1 MTMNS
6 FNKTTGIVCTVF
18 TLLISISAA
27 AQNLQANIS
36 DNIRLNQLGFYPN
49 APKIAVI
56 TSGRG
61 KFIIQTEKNEL
72 VYSGELKESI
82 TPGLNNKR
90 TFIADFTSL
99 NKSGNYTLTV
109 EGLGRSVPFEIA
121 PSVHRN
127 LAAASVKAFYYQRA
141 SIALTEQYAGK
152 WHRAM
157 GHPDDKIMI
166 HPSGATQK
174 RAVGSM
180 ISASKGWYDAG
191 DYNKYIVNSG
201 VTMGTMLSLCEDF
214 PDYVKKLNTN
224 IPESKNAVPDV
235 LDELVWNLRWM
246 LAMQDPDDGGVYN
259 KLTNANFDGMVMPD
273 VPRTPRYVVQKGTA
287 ATLDFA
293 AVTAQAS
300 RLLKA
305 YKKDLPGL
313 SDSCII
319 ASKKAWDWA
328 RKNPNMAYVQNSM
341 NAKFEPKI
349 VTGGYGDSNFAD
361 EFFWAG
367 SELYITTGDISY
379 YNAVLAHP
387 DERMS
392 LPSWN
397 NVKLLG
403 YYSLLRNEKRFK
415 TSIPEDIALIREQL
429 MTMTDEMIAG
439 VDDRAYRTVMGKTPR
454 DFVWGSNSVAGNQGV
469 ALIQT
474 YLINADRKY
483 LDYALANLD
492 YLLGR
497 NATGYSYV
505 TGFGYKTPM
514 NPHHRPSAADGIAE
528 PIPGLLAGGPNP
540 GMQDGVALPSS
551 VPDEA
556 YIDDVESY
564 AANEIAINWNAPL
577 VYLSNALEALQVKAG
592 YSKTAK

>member
-1 MTMNS
+1 MYMNS
-6 FNKTTGIVCTVF
+6 LNQTTGLVYTVF
-18 TLLISISAA
+18 TFLISISAV
-27 AQNLQANIS
+27 AQNLHSDIS

-56 TSGRG
+56 TSGTG
-61 KFIIQTEKNEL
+61 KFTIQTQQNEL
-72 VYSGELKESI
+72 VYSGELKESNKA
-82 TPGLNNKR
+82 GLNNKK
-90 TFIADFTSL
+90 TFIADFTFF
-99 NKSGNYTLTV
+99 NKPGKYTLTV
-109 EGLGRSVPFEIA
+109 EGLGRSFPFEIS

-141 SIALTEQYAGK
+141 SSALTEQYAGK
-152 WHRAM
+152 WKRGM
-157 GHPDDKIMI
+157 GHLDDKILI
-166 HPSGATQK
+166 HPSAATQK
-174 RAVGSM
+174 RPAGSM

-224 IPESKNAVPDV
+224 IPESKNSVPDV
-235 LDELVWNLRWM
+235 LDELIWNLRWM

-273 VPRTPRYVVQKGTA
+273 VPRSPRYVVQKGTA

-300 RLLKA
+300 RLIKA

-313 SDSCII
+313 SDSCLT

-328 RKNPNMAYVQNSM
+328 QKNPNMAYVQNSM

-349 VTGGYGDSNFAD
+349 ATGGYGDSNFAD

-367 SELYITTGDISY
+367 SELYITTGDITY
-379 YNAVLAHP
+379 YKAILAHP

-403 YYSLLRNEKRFK
+403 YYSLLRNEKRLK
-415 TSIPEDIALIREQL
+415 TSISKDIALIRKQL
-429 MTMTDEMIAG
+429 ITMADEMIAG

-454 DFVWGSNSVAGNQGV
+454 DFVWGSNSVAANQGV

-474 YLINADRKY
+474 YLLTADKKY

-492 YLLGR
+492 YILGR

-505 TGFGYKTPM
+505 TGFGYRTPM
-514 NPHHRPSAADGIAE
+514 HPHHRPSAADGIAE

-540 GMQDGVALPSS
+540 GKQDGVALPSS

-556 YIDDVESY
+556 YVDDVESY

-592 YSKTAK
+592 YSRPAK